1 MSAIDSTPANKRP
14 EGPRAGRALDRLR
27 EETSA
32 AHGALDETLQIVD
45 RLSATDQ
52 RAGLLA
58 GYHLLH
64 QEIETK
70 VAPFLGGIADL
81 DFYAR
86 RRSSLVAVG
95 LGSPGQSALADG
107 TARAFSSEVD
117 TGSREENA
125 SKPESRAPF
134 RFYRGTEKALAACA
148 HWQPWILRLF
158 VLKMRQALT
167 FLATIQNH
175 H

>member
-95 LGSPGQSALADG
+95 GWRPPPKGASAGPG
-107 TARAFSSEVD
+107 T
-117 TGSREENA
+117 
-125 SKPESRAPF
+125 
-134 RFYRGTEKALAACA
+134 
-148 HWQPWILRLF
+148 
-158 VLKMRQALT
+158 
-167 FLATIQNH
+167 
-175 H
+175 

>member
-58 GYHLLH
+58 GYHFLH

-117 TGSREENA
+117 TDSREENA
-125 SKPESRAPF
+125 SKQKIRT
-134 RFYRGTEKALAACA
+134 RF
-148 HWQPWILRLF
+148 
-158 VLKMRQALT
+158 
-167 FLATIQNH
+167 
-175 H
+175 